1 MSTKSSAL
9 SSVGLQIH
17 FSILALNDRLAPTK
31 AKFQPPPCSGA
42 PGDLKLI
49 CEVVTF
55 ERNLVAASKKFRFY
69 TIKCS
74 KYQKKLGRKCQF

>member
-49 CEVVTF
+49 CEVVNF
-55 ERNLVAASKKFRFY
+55 ETNLVAASKEFRFY

-74 KYQKKLGRKCQF
+74 KYKKKFDRKSQF